1 MQHPASAT
9 SRSVD
14 FNGIDEPLIE
24 QLVRTFYARA
34 REDAVLG
41 PVFAARIRDW
51 EPHLQQIMA
60 FWSNVMLKS
69 GRYRGTP
76 LQAHLGLAI
85 DDAHFARWLALFE
98 RTARELCAPPVADAF
113 VGKAQMIA
121 KSLAFGIAAARGDS
135 LLPADA
141 PRHC

>member
-1 MQHPASAT
+1 MPSSESASPGLA
-9 SRSVD
+9 V
-14 FNGIDEPLIE
+14 NGIDEPLIE

-34 REDAVLG
+34 RDDALLG

-76 LQAHLGLAI
+76 LQAHLGLPI
-85 DDAHFARWLALFE
+85 DEAHFARWLALFE
-98 RTARELCAPPVADAF
+98 QTARELCPPPAADAF

-121 KSLAFGIAAARGDS
+121 KSLAFGIASVRGDS
-135 LLPADA
+135 LLPA
-141 PRHC
+141 PRP